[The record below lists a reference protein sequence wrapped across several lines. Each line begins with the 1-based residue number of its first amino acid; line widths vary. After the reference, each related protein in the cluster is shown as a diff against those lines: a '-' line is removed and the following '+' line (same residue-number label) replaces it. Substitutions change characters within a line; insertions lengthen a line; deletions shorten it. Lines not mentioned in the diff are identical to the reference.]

1 MHRAHRSLWT
11 LTALTT
17 LAAGLASQALTAP
30 AGPISDGLLA
40 LSVLLLLTSGTLL
53 IRVIRYLSRATAPA
67 EPRNAAHHPDRD
79 DDPGHE

>member
-17 LAAGLASQALTAP
+17 LAAGLVSQALTAP

-40 LSVLLLLTSGTLL
+40 LSVVLLLITGTLL
-53 IRVIRYLSRATAPA
+53 IRVLRYLSRAAAPA
-67 EPRNAAHHPDRD
+67 AWRNAESHADRAD
-79 DDPGHE
+79 DRSTQ